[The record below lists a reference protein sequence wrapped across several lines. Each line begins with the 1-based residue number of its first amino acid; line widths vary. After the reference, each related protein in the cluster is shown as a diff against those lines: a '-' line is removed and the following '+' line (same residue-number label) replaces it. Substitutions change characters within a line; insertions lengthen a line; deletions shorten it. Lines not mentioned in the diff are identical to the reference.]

1 MSNLSN
7 EQLDALLA
15 LAKAATPGNW
25 RPVIDASFAAVAV
38 GDRVVCGDMYNHRD
52 ASFIAAASP
61 ATITALV
68 QQLQE
73 ARRDAERYR
82 SLEWTQEADSIGPIF
97 VARVRRNSPKT
108 LFNVGLAI
116 DAAMSKERQP

>member
-1 MSNLSN
+1 MTPEQRN
-7 EQLDALLA
+7 ELLLRVSHCEIA
-15 LAKAATPGNW
+15 FYTESTDW
-25 RPVIDASFAAVAV
+25 RCAGYGEPDKCRDSLVEYVDSIV
-38 GDRVVCGDMYNHRD
+38 GAHVQRE
-52 ASFIAAASP
+52 A
-61 ATITALV
+61 ALV

-73 ARRDAERYR
+73 AQRDAARYR
-82 SLEWTQEADSIGPIF
+82 ALEWKQEADSIGPIF